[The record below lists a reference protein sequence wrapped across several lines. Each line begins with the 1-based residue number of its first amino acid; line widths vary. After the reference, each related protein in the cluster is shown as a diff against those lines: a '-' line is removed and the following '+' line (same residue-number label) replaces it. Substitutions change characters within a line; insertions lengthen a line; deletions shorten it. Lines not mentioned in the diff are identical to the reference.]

1 MLCTRLTLYAHRF
14 VHACTGPFYQMIPAE
29 NRKLRHCRGGRPR
42 IGAAGCCGGRSCPAG
57 FKAGCE
63 KLVLQLATKRLASEQ
78 GVSKHSEEAVRIQS
92 TNRMEY
98 ERLPTLSTNCL
109 RLETVTKRPLK
120 CLHKESDWRQPRN
133 HLILCLNE
141 SKELIYFLLEF
152 S

>member
-1 MLCTRLTLYAHRF
+1 MEMLCTRLTLYAHRF

-42 IGAAGCCGGRSCPAG
+42 IEAAGCCGGRSCPAG

-98 ERLPTLSTNCL
+98 EKLPTLST
-109 RLETVTKRPLK
+109 K
-120 CLHKESDWRQPRN
+120 CLHEESDWRQPRN